1 MEYETLSKNELLK
14 KIYSLEAINKQLL
27 KEKEQEAKLNYDW
40 AGNLGHWY
48 WYIED
53 NNVTF
58 NPLKITNLGYSEK
71 EIPKDVDYEFFTNKL
86 HPEDYNKTMKAM
98 RDHITGKENVYEI
111 EYRIKCKDGGYKW
124 YYDIG
129 KITQYDK
136 EGRPLLLAGI
146 VFDITERKSLEIELK
161 KKNKI
166 LFEKAFKDELTKM
179 FNFRSI
185 KECLYIQVNESKYK
199 EVPLS
204 IIIFDIDNFKKIND
218 TKGHVFGNKVI
229 IKISEII
236 RENIRKDDIAGRFGG
251 EEFIVILP
259 NTDLNTATN
268 VAERIRKA
276 IDKNDFQGVKV
287 TISGGVNQYNNE
299 DVFSLIEI
307 ADQKLYTA
315 KKTGKNKIIS

>member
-1 MEYETLSKNELLK
+1 MEYETLSKDELLK
-14 KIYSLEAINKQLL
+14 KVYSLEAINKQLL
-27 KEKEQEAKLNYDW
+27 KEKEQETKLNYGW
-40 AGNLGHWY
+40 TGNLGNWY
-48 WYIED
+48 WSIKD
-53 NNVTF
+53 NNVEF
-58 NPLKITNLGYSEK
+58 NHLKIINLGYSED
-71 EIPKDVDYEFFTNKL
+71 EIPKNVDYEFFTDKL
-86 HPEDYNKTMKAM
+86 HPEDYDKTMKAM
-98 RDHITGKENVYEI
+98 KDHLIGKENVYEI
-111 EYRIKCKDGGYKW
+111 EYRIKCKNGEYKW

-136 EGRPLLLAGI
+136 EGKPLLLAGI

-161 KKNKI
+161 NKNKI

-185 KECLYIQVNESKYK
+185 KEYLYLQVNESKYK
-199 EVPLS
+199 QVPLS
-204 IIIFDIDNFKKIND
+204 IIIFDIDDFKKLND

-268 VAERIRKA
+268 VAERVRQA
-276 IDKNDFQGVKV
+276 IDREDFHGVKV

-299 DVFSLIEI
+299 DVFTLIEV

-315 KKTGKNKIIS
+315 KRLGKNKIIS

>member
-14 KIYSLEAINKQLL
+14 KVYSLEAINKQLL
-27 KEKEQEAKLNYDW
+27 KEKEQETKLNYDW
-40 AGNLGHWY
+40 TGNLGHWY
-48 WYIED
+48 WSIED
-53 NNVTF
+53 NNVVF
-58 NPLKITNLGYSEK
+58 NPLKITNLGYCEK

-98 RDHITGKENVYEI
+98 RDHLTGKENVYEI

-136 EGRPLLLAGI
+136 EGRPLLIAGI
-146 VFDITERKSLEIELK
+146 VFDITKRKSLEIELK
-161 KKNKI
+161 EKNKI

-185 KECLYIQVNESKYK
+185 KEYLYLQVNESKYK

-204 IIIFDIDNFKKIND
+204 IIMFDIDNFKKIND
-218 TKGHVFGNKVI
+218 TKGHIFGNKVI
-229 IKISEII
+229 IIISEII

-251 EEFIVILP
+251 EEFIIILP

-268 VAERIRKA
+268 IAERIRQE
-276 IDKNDFQGVKV
+276 IDKNDFQGIKV
-287 TISGGVNQYNNE
+287 TISGGVNQYNDE
-299 DVFSLIEI
+299 DVFTLIEI

-315 KKTGKNKIIS
+315 KRTGKNKIIS

>member
-14 KIYSLEAINKQLL
+14 KVYSLEAINKQLL
-27 KEKEQEAKLNYDW
+27 KEKEQETKLNYDW
-40 AGNLGHWY
+40 TGNLGHWY
-48 WYIED
+48 WSIED
-53 NNVTF
+53 NNVVF
-58 NPLKITNLGYSEK
+58 NPLKITNLGYCEK

-98 RDHITGKENVYEI
+98 RDHLTGKENVYEI

-136 EGRPLLLAGI
+136 EGRPLLIAGI
-146 VFDITERKSLEIELK
+146 VFDITKRKSLEIELK
-161 KKNKI
+161 EENKI

-185 KECLYIQVNESKYK
+185 KEYLYLQVNESKYK

-218 TKGHVFGNKVI
+218 TKGHIFGNKVI
-229 IKISEII
+229 IRISEII

-251 EEFIVILP
+251 EEFIIILP

-268 VAERIRKA
+268 IAERIRQE
-276 IDKNDFQGVKV
+276 IDKNDFQGIKV
-287 TISGGVNQYNNE
+287 TISGGVNQYNDE
-299 DVFSLIEI
+299 DVFTLIEI

-315 KKTGKNKIIS
+315 KRTGKNKIIS

>member
-1 MEYETLSKNELLK
+1 MEYETLSKDELLK
-14 KIYSLEAINKQLL
+14 KVYSLEALNKQLL
-27 KEKEQEAKLNYDW
+27 KEKEQEIKLNYDW
-40 AGNLGHWY
+40 TGNLGNWY
-48 WYIED
+48 WSIKD
-53 NNVTF
+53 NSVKF
-58 NPLKITNLGYSEK
+58 NHLKITNLGYSEE
-71 EIPKDVDYEFFTNKL
+71 EIPKNVDYEFFTNKL
-86 HPEDYNKTMKAM
+86 HPEDYDKTMKAM
-98 RDHITGKENVYEI
+98 RDHLIGKENVYEI
-111 EYRIKCKDGGYKW
+111 EYRIKCKNGEYKW

-136 EGRPLLLAGI
+136 EGKPLLLAGI

-161 KKNKI
+161 NKNKI

-185 KECLYIQVNESKYK
+185 KEYLYLQVNESKYK
-199 EVPLS
+199 QVPLS
-204 IIIFDIDNFKKIND
+204 IIIFDIDNFKKLND

-259 NTDLNTATN
+259 NTDLNTAAN
-268 VAERIRKA
+268 VAERIRQA
-276 IDKNDFQGVKV
+276 IDKDDFHGAKV

-299 DVFSLIEI
+299 DVFSLIEA
-307 ADQKLYTA
+307 ADEKLYTA